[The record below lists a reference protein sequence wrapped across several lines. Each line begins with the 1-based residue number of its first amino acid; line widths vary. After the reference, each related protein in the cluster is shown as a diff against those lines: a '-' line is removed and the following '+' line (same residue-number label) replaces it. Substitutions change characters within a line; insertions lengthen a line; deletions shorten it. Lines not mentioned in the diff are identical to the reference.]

1 MKIHL
6 TQTLDCEFE
15 IPKEFENN
23 IQEYINKNIYT
34 PMIAMWDINDMTTP
48 FYDGYM
54 ECPTWNVV
62 DETFDII

>member
-34 PMIAMWDINDMTTP
+34 PMIAMWDINDMTKDLQLQMLP
-48 FYDGYM
+48 Y
-54 ECPTWNVV
+54 VKA
-62 DETFDII
+62 

>member
-48 FYDGYM
+48 LYDGNM
-54 ECPTWNVV
+54 ECPIWSVV
-62 DETFDII
+62 DETFNII